1 MIQTGNPDDALVTTT
16 AAPHQSKPA
25 TVQPATIP
33 HAAKPP
39 EALLTRKE
47 LADYITNELG
57 RPISFSTLTK
67 LCALGEGPPVHEWWS
82 RFPLYRREDGKAWAD
97 ARARK
102 VRPQGYERCSADV
115 QERRPH
121 GRGREIDQG

>member
-1 MIQTGNPDDALVTTT
+1 MIQTENPDDAWSRR
-16 AAPHQSKPA
+16 PQSDISPSRPA
-25 TVQPATIP
+25 TTPYT
-33 HAAKPP
+33 AKSP
-39 EALLTRKE
+39 EALLTRRE

-67 LCALGEGPPVHEWWS
+67 LCALREGPPVHEWWS

-102 VRPQGYERCSADV
+102 PEVSKDASRS
-115 QERRPH
+115 
-121 GRGREIDQG
+121 